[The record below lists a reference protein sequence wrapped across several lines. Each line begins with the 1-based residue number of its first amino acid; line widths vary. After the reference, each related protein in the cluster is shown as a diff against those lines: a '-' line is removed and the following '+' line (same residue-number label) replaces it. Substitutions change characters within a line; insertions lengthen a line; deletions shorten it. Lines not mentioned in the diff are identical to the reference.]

1 MTSNKGIAVSEA
13 FYDMVGLRFWREREI
28 QQREQFT
35 ARLAKTL
42 SDTLLDINQGWRIER
57 VEAPLIMPRNQ
68 FSGEYTDREVFPVL
82 SDHANQRWA
91 LRAETTPGTYA
102 FAQHLLTGGDPTKV
116 TMRPPLALWQAGQSF
131 RREATDGARPAT
143 LRFNQF
149 WQWEAQ
155 CVYRA
160 DSGAAQEY
168 VDELRREMASTIADL
183 VGTEV
188 RLVESDRLPAY
199 ATETV
204 DIEAMWQGEWKEVA
218 STSIRTDFPKFDPY
232 LGTTPKNTLV
242 VFEVAV
248 GLDRL
253 VAVCNQQA

>member
-1 MTSNKGIAVSEA
+1 MSEA
-13 FYDMVGLRFWREREI
+13 FYDMVGLRFWRESEI
-28 QQREQFT
+28 LQREQFT
-35 ARLAKTL
+35 ARLAQTL
-42 SDTLLDINQGWRIER
+42 SSTLLDINQGWRIER

-68 FSGEYTDREVFPVL
+68 FSGEYTDKEVFPIV

-102 FAQHLLTGGDPTKV
+102 FAKHLLTGGDPTKV
-116 TMRPPLALWQAGQSF
+116 TQRPPLALWQAGQSF

-155 CVYRA
+155 CIYRA
-160 DSGAAQEY
+160 DSGAAQDY
-168 VDELRREMASTIADL
+168 VDELRREMAQTISQL
-183 VGTEV
+183 VNTEV
-188 RLVESDRLPAY
+188 RIVESDRRPAY
-199 ATETV
+199 SKETL

-218 STSIRTDFPKFDPY
+218 STSVRTDFPTFDPY
-232 LGTTPKNTLV
+232 LGTSPKNTLV

-253 VAVCNQQA
+253 VAIANRKA